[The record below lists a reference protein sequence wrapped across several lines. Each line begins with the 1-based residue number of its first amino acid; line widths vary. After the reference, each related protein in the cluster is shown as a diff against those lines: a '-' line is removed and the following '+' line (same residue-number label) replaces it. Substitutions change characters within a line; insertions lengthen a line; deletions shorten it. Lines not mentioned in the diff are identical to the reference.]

1 MLGNNDQSISIVGD
15 NCVASSPVSISS
27 MLSETSANCVVD
39 PVTTSVARGAAKLK
53 TICVVAREVLLS
65 YMKKDVNLTTYP
77 GVIQL
82 SMNLFRR
89 SNPTSAVKVSLS
101 QQS

>member
-15 NCVASSPVSISS
+15 NCVVPSPVSIISI
-27 MLSETSANCVVD
+27 LSETSANRVVD
-39 PVTTSVARGAAKLK
+39 PVATSVARGAAKLK

-82 SMNLFRR
+82 SMDLFCR
-89 SNPTSAVKVSLS
+89 SNPIPAV
-101 QQS
+101 

>member
-15 NCVASSPVSISS
+15 NCVGSSPVSINSI
-27 MLSETSANCVVD
+27 LSETSANRVVD

-53 TICVVAREVLLS
+53 TIC
-65 YMKKDVNLTTYP
+65 MKKDVNLTTYP

-82 SMNLFRR
+82 SMNLSRR